1 MLTPFL
7 RVNQFPT
14 STQSLLP
21 VQIQGF
27 LPRPTSTPL
36 PQQQAPTP
44 ASPPWPA
51 APLPATRSKLA
62 PKAVTIHQASLECT
76 VPLSVITAILVTI
89 AIRQTSTTQ
98 ADTAILIVPAKMGSL
113 RTLQL
118 ADIPAALLPVRQNIL
133 PALPKPAPTAAITLH
148 SRLAERAV
156 LQPLIAATLAMPLP
170 AVAPKPAPTAAITL
184 RSRLAE
190 RTVLQPL
197 IVATLATPL
206 PAVLRRQPP
215 TKACQ
220 HQYRLAERTA
230 RSLPLLAAIS
240 TTPLPAV
247 QLKLAPTRVTSRPFL
262 PGKPVLNL
270 LLPAVILATRIVN
283 QFITT
288 IIHAHPAIRG
298 KDVTTVNYIKQPTP
312 MAAPAP
318 AAKR

>member
-1 MLTPFL
+1 M
-7 RVNQFPT
+7 
-14 STQSLLP
+14 
-21 VQIQGF
+21 
-27 LPRPTSTPL
+27 
-36 PQQQAPTP
+36 
-44 ASPPWPA
+44 ASRLWPA

-133 PALPKPAPTAAITLH
+133 PALPKPAPTAAITL
-148 SRLAERAV
+148 
-156 LQPLIAATLAMPLP
+156 
-170 AVAPKPAPTAAITL
+170 

-262 PGKPVLNL
+262 LGKPVLNL
-270 LLPAVILATRIVN
+270 PLLAVTLATKTVN
-283 QFITT
+283 QCITT
-288 IIHAHPAIRG
+288 IINVHPVIRG
-298 KDVTTVNYIKQPTP
+298 KDVTTVNYIKQPVP
-312 MAAPAP
+312 MEAPAP

>member
-1 MLTPFL
+1 M
-7 RVNQFPT
+7 
-14 STQSLLP
+14 
-21 VQIQGF
+21 
-27 LPRPTSTPL
+27 
-36 PQQQAPTP
+36 
-44 ASPPWPA
+44 ASRLWPA

-133 PALPKPAPTAAITLH
+133 PALPKPAPTAAITLHSRLAERAVLQPLIAATLAMPLPAVAPKPAPTAAITLH

>member
-1 MLTPFL
+1 M
-7 RVNQFPT
+7 
-14 STQSLLP
+14 
-21 VQIQGF
+21 
-27 LPRPTSTPL
+27 
-36 PQQQAPTP
+36 
-44 ASPPWPA
+44 ASRLWPA

-133 PALPKPAPTAAITLH
+133 PALPKPAPT
-148 SRLAERAV
+148 
-156 LQPLIAATLAMPLP
+156 
-170 AVAPKPAPTAAITL
+170 
-184 RSRLAE
+184 
-190 RTVLQPL
+190 
-197 IVATLATPL
+197 
-206 PAVLRRQPP
+206 
-215 TKACQ
+215 
-220 HQYRLAERTA
+220 
-230 RSLPLLAAIS
+230 
-240 TTPLPAV
+240 
-247 QLKLAPTRVTSRPFL
+247 RVTSRPFL